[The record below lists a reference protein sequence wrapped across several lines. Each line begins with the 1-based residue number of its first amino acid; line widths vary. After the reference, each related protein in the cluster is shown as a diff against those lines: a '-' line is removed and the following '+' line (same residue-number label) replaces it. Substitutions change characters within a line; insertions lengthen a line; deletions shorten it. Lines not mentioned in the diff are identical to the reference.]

1 MSTSNTDFE
10 FDAYSIEVS
19 TDPYPFYRTMREHHP
34 VLWCES
40 TRAWALSRYDDVL
53 AALLDPGTFSSAK
66 GNIVND
72 NPLRAGRTLGTTD
85 PPKHDQLRAIVNEA
99 FARRTVGEYEQPM
112 RELAQRAVA
121 DLLRF
126 DGPVD
131 LRSGLAFPSSAAVL
145 GEVLGVDLTKQ
156 ASLADAFVVVLDEP
170 LRLGA
175 DPATDIPE
183 RAAAMDEVL
192 GVVRE
197 TLEARRRSP
206 GSDVVSTLLQAGLTD
221 DELTWIMFTFLG
233 AGLESSTAQ
242 FLLAARSLALHPN
255 ARARLAGEPTLVPI
269 AYEELVR
276 YDCGPNRFHRTLTKD
291 VELHDQQMHAGDSV
305 LVMYGSANRDERR
318 FERAD
323 ELVIDRHP
331 NPHLGFGRGP
341 HFCLGAPLARLQ
353 AKVLIETLLATAPEY
368 RVHEDRLEWKVN
380 PGFRGVKSLPVTL
393 RPPPSTSETEK

>member
-1 MSTSNTDFE
+1 MATSNIDFE
-10 FDAYSIEVS
+10 FDAYSLEVAV
-19 TDPYPFYRTMREHHP
+19 DPYPFYRTMRDQYP
-34 VLWCES
+34 VVWCES

-53 AALLDPGTFSSAK
+53 AALLDPSTFSSAK

-72 NPLRAGRTLGTTD
+72 NPARAGRTLGTTD

-112 RELAQRAVA
+112 RDLAGRAID
-121 DLLRF
+121 DLLRSE
-126 DGPVD
+126 GPVD
-131 LRSGLAFPSSAAVL
+131 LRSGLAYPSSAAVL
-145 GEVLGVDLTKQ
+145 GEVLGVDLTNQK
-156 ASLADAFVVVLDEP
+156 SLADAFVVVLDEP

-175 DPATDIPE
+175 DPSTDIPE
-183 RAAAMDEVL
+183 RADAMSEVL

-197 TLEARRRSP
+197 TLDARRRSP
-206 GSDVVSTLLQAGLTD
+206 GPDVVSTLIQAGLKD

-233 AGLESSTAQ
+233 AGLESSTGQ
-242 FLLAARSLALHPN
+242 FLLALRSLSFDPD
-255 ARARLAGEPTLVPI
+255 ARARLADDLSLVPT

-291 VELHDQQMHAGDSV
+291 VDLHGAQMRAGDSV

-353 AKVLIETLLATAPEY
+353 GKILIETLLAAAPEY
-368 RVHEDRLEWKVN
+368 RVHEDQLEWKVN

-393 RPPPSTSETEK
+393 RP

>member
-1 MSTSNTDFE
+1 MSTHSTDFE

-19 TDPYPFYRTMREHHP
+19 VDPYPFYQTMRDHHP

-40 TRAWALSRYDDVL
+40 TQAWALSRYDDVL
-53 AALLDPGTFSSAK
+53 AALLNPATFSSAK
-66 GNIVND
+66 GNVVND
-72 NPLRAGRTLGTTD
+72 NPERAGRTLGTTD

-99 FARRTVGEYEQPM
+99 FARRTVGEYERPM
-112 RELAQRAVA
+112 RELAQRAIDELKRSA
-121 DLLRF
+121 Q
-126 DGPVD
+126 PVD
-131 LRSGLAFPSSAAVL
+131 LRSGLTFQSSAAVL
-145 GEVLGVDLTKQ
+145 GEVLGVELTEQ
-156 ASLADAFVVVLDEP
+156 ASLAEAFVTVLDEP

-175 DPATDIPE
+175 DPSTDNPE

-192 GVVRE
+192 GVVRA
-197 TLEARRRSP
+197 TLDARRRSP

-233 AGLESSTAQ
+233 AGLESSTGQ
-242 FLLAARSLALHPN
+242 FLLAARSLALHPE
-255 ARARLAGEPTLVPI
+255 ARARLVDEPSLIPT

-276 YDCGPNRFHRTLTKD
+276 YDCGPNRFHRTLTED
-291 VELHDQQMHAGDSV
+291 TELHGQTMRAGDSV

-323 ELVIDRHP
+323 ELLVDRHP

-353 AKVLIETLLATAPEY
+353 AKVLLEELLAAAPTY
-368 RVHEDRLEWKVN
+368 NVHEDQLQWKVN
-380 PGFRGVKSLPVTL
+380 PGFRGVKALPVTL
-393 RPPPSTSETEK
+393 NG